1 MQLFLLSKYQFI
13 DENCCFSIITILYQ
27 YFETLIK
34 IYCVFMFLFFIH
46 IIIIIN
52 NNNNNNSRRAS
63 LFKDFNFFYV

>member
-34 IYCVFMFLFFIH
+34 IYCVFMFLFIH
-46 IIIIIN
+46 HNNNIN
-52 NNNNNNSRRAS
+52 NNTT
-63 LFKDFNFFYV
+63 KIIKV